1 MLSNISSCYSASPYS
16 PAAVVVSSLVDLIV
30 PLVAS
35 LNTGPNVCPPSVLN
49 LATGVSLVWF
59 VSHHVTATSAPSAAS
74 STLHESA
81 SVELLSFLS
90 CD

>member
-1 MLSNISSCYSASPYS
+1 MLIIDAMHALREREQKIPYLFSKIVLSNISSCYSASPSS

-59 VSHHVTATSAPSAAS
+59 VSPT
-74 STLHESA
+74 
-81 SVELLSFLS
+81 
-90 CD
+90 